1 MRQAAPM
8 TLHFLRNAARGF
20 RKLPSGLQNLAEKI
34 NMVPIFSKYFAGMS
48 KAYERIC
55 QLNG

>member
-1 MRQAAPM
+1 M

-34 NMVPIFSKYFAGMS
+34 NMLPIFSKYFAGMS